1 MSKLQQ
7 AHDRLRAAEQARQL
21 AADRFYAIP
30 GIKTRANHAKACR
43 VVDECAAEY
52 FEQLRERSRRSDY
65 WIRTVLLT
73 LGTTA
78 GTTAALYYLTH

>member
-21 AADRFYAIP
+21 AADRFYATP
-30 GIKTRANHAKACR
+30 CMYTRANHAKACR

-52 FEQLRERSRRSDY
+52 FEQLRERSDY